1 MCKPK
6 IVKTNGDKRRTCVDY
21 INKHSCKKYEQTQTV
36 DTLVFRHVS
45 AVALWMALLVGPD

>member
-36 DTLVFRHVS
+36 DTLVFRHAS